1 MKQSCDDVSST
12 LYYYDCQEQA
22 SIYRFCRELNQL
34 VDGKITKKHSVIIL
48 CIGSDRATGDCLGP
62 IIGYKLEKQ
71 HYKNVHIYGSLARP
85 VHAKNLSKTMDMI
98 YETYKYPF
106 IIAIDASLG
115 KDKHVGYVTLGE
127 GSLSPGIGVDKDLPI
142 VGDIFITG
150 IVNVS
155 GYLNHMLLQT
165 TRLDIVMQ
173 LADYICVGLRYVMHQ
188 IGVTSLLVTNT
199 KSLQKF

>member
-1 MKQSCDDVSST
+1 MKQSFEDASPS
-12 LYYYDCQEQA
+12 LHYFDCQEQA
-22 SIYRFCRELNQL
+22 SIYGFCKELNKLTAQ
-34 VDGKITKKHSVIIL
+34 KITKKHSIIIL

-71 HYKNVHIYGSLARP
+71 QYKNVHIYGTLSHP
-85 VHAKNLSKTMDMI
+85 VHAKNLTKILDMI
-98 YETYKYPF
+98 YDTYKYPF

-127 GSLSPGIGVDKDLPI
+127 GSLSPGIGVDKELPI

-165 TRLDIVMQ
+165 TRLDTVMQ
-173 LADYICVGLRYVMHQ
+173 LADYICIGLRYVLHQ
-188 IGVTSLLVTNT
+188 IGVPSLVLNSP
-199 KSLQKF
+199 KSLQR

>member
-1 MKQSCDDVSST
+1 MKQSYEEASST
-12 LYYYDCQEQA
+12 LQYFDCQDEA
-22 SIYRFCRELNQL
+22 SIYRFCRELNKL
-34 VDGKITKKHSVIIL
+34 VESKVSKKHSIIIL

-71 HYKNVHIYGSLARP
+71 QYKNVYIYGTLSHP
-85 VHAKNLSKTMDMI
+85 VHAKNLTKTMELI
-98 YETYKYPF
+98 YETHKYPF
-106 IIAIDASLG
+106 VIAIDASLG

-127 GSLSPGIGVDKDLPI
+127 GSLSPGIGVNKDLPI

-165 TRLDIVMQ
+165 TRLDMVMQ
-173 LADYICVGLRYVMHQ
+173 LADFICIGLRYAMNK
-188 IGVTSLLVTNT
+188 IGVTSLMINKT
-199 KSLQKF
+199 KSL

>member
-1 MKQSCDDVSST
+1 MKQSNEETST
-12 LYYYDCQEQA
+12 SLQYFDCQEEA
-22 SIYRFCRELNQL
+22 SIYRFCRELNKL
-34 VDGKITKKHSVIIL
+34 VTSKISKKHSVIIL

-71 HYKNVHIYGSLARP
+71 QYKNVHIYGTLARP
-85 VHAKNLSKTMDMI
+85 VHAKNLTKTMESI

-106 IIAIDASLG
+106 VIAIDASLG
-115 KDKHVGYVTLGE
+115 KDKHVGFVTMGE
-127 GSLSPGIGVDKDLPI
+127 GSLSPGIGVNKELPI

-165 TRLDIVMQ
+165 TRLDTVMQ
-173 LADYICVGLRYVMHQ
+173 LADYICIGLRYVMHQ
-188 IGVTSLLVTNT
+188 IGVTSLMVSKT
-199 KSLQKF
+199 KSL

>member
-1 MKQSCDDVSST
+1 MKQSYEEASPT
-12 LYYYDCQEQA
+12 LQYFDCQDEA
-22 SIYRFCRELNQL
+22 SIYRFCRELNKL
-34 VDGKITKKHSVIIL
+34 VESKLSKKHSVIIL

-71 HYKNVHIYGSLARP
+71 QYKNVHIYGTLARP
-85 VHAKNLSKTMDMI
+85 VHAKNLTKTLRLI
-98 YETYKYPF
+98 YETHKYPF
-106 IIAIDASLG
+106 VIAIDASLG

-127 GSLSPGIGVDKDLPI
+127 GSLSPGIGVNKDLPI

-165 TRLDIVMQ
+165 TRLDTVMQ
-173 LADYICVGLRYVMHQ
+173 LADYICIGLRYAMNK
-188 IGVTSLLVTNT
+188 IGVPSLMVNKAKTL
-199 KSLQKF
+199 

>member
-1 MKQSCDDVSST
+1 MKQSYEDTST
-12 LYYYDCQEQA
+12 TLHYYDCQEDS

-34 VDGKITKKHSVIIL
+34 VDSKLSKKHSVVIL

-71 HYKNVHIYGSLARP
+71 QYKNVHVYGTLARP
-85 VHAKNLSKTMDMI
+85 VHAKNLTKTMEMI
-98 YETYKYPF
+98 YDTYKYPF

-127 GSLSPGIGVDKDLPI
+127 GSLSPGIGVNKDLPI

-165 TRLDIVMQ
+165 TRLDTVMQ
-173 LADYICVGLRYVMHQ
+173 LADYICIGLRYVMHK
-188 IGVTSLLVTNT
+188 IGVTSLMMN
-199 KSLQKF
+199 KSKSI

>member
-1 MKQSCDDVSST
+1 MKQSYEDASPT
-12 LYYYDCQEQA
+12 LHYFDCQEEA
-22 SIYRFCRELNQL
+22 SIYRFCRELNKL
-34 VDGKITKKHSVIIL
+34 VQSKISKKHSVIIL

-71 HYKNVHIYGSLARP
+71 QYKNVLIYGTLAHP
-85 VHAKNLSKTMDMI
+85 VHAKNLTKTMEMI
-98 YETYKYPF
+98 HETYKYPF
-106 IIAIDASLG
+106 VIAIDASLG

-127 GSLSPGIGVDKDLPI
+127 GSLSPGIGVNKDLPI

-173 LADYICVGLRYVMHQ
+173 LADYICIGLRYVMHQ
-188 IGVTSLLVTNT
+188 IGVTSLMIGKT
-199 KSLQKF
+199 KSY

>member
-1 MKQSCDDVSST
+1 MKQSYEEASST
-12 LYYYDCQEQA
+12 LRYFDCQEEA
-22 SIYRFCRELNQL
+22 SIYRFCRELNRL
-34 VDGKITKKHSVIIL
+34 LASKISKKHSVIIL

-71 HYKNVHIYGSLARP
+71 QYKNVHIYGTLARP
-85 VHAKNLSKTMDMI
+85 VHAKNLTKTLENI

-106 IIAIDASLG
+106 IVAIDASLG

-127 GSLSPGIGVDKDLPI
+127 GSLSPGIGVDKNLPI

-165 TRLDIVMQ
+165 TRLDTVMQ
-173 LADYICVGLRYVMHQ
+173 LADYICIGLRYVMNQ
-188 IGVTSLLVTNT
+188 IGVTSLAMDSR
-199 KSLQKF
+199 KR

>member
-1 MKQSCDDVSST
+1 MKQSYEDTSPT
-12 LYYYDCQEQA
+12 LHYFDCQEEA
-22 SIYRFCRELNQL
+22 SIYRFCRELNTL
-34 VDGKITKKHSVIIL
+34 VQSKISKKHSVIIL

-62 IIGYKLEKQ
+62 IVGYKLEKQ
-71 HYKNVHIYGSLARP
+71 QYKNVYIYGTLAHP
-85 VHAKNLSKTMDMI
+85 VHAKNLTKTMEMI
-98 YETYKYPF
+98 HETYKYPF
-106 IIAIDASLG
+106 VIAIDASLG

-127 GSLSPGIGVDKDLPI
+127 GSLSPGIGVNKDLPV

-173 LADYICVGLRYVMHQ
+173 LADYICIGLRYVMHQ
-188 IGVTSLLVTNT
+188 IGVTSLMIG
-199 KSLQKF
+199 KSKSY